1 MEGNKI
7 KKIHRDIIYSLPA
20 FSFAI
25 PTFPVM
31 IFLPA
36 LYTEKYQI
44 SLVSIG
50 VIIFCAKIIDI
61 ISDPMMGWLNDIS
74 IFKRKTW
81 MIIGGLISGLSMY
94 YLFLPVTK
102 PNEIYLGIFITLLY
116 LGWTIFQVPFLS
128 LGYDLEQNYYL
139 RTRLSATREFFILMG
154 LTASVS
160 LPVLLNL
167 GDSEVFITYLAI
179 ITGVCTLTLFLFLI
193 GEPIKKKIAKRPKM
207 NSLLKDRNF
216 LRLIM
221 AWLINCLSNVFP
233 TVLFVFFVTY
243 VIGGSEESRD
253 KILLFYFLSAF
264 IGMPLWVQISKY
276 IEKKNVWLVS
286 MFSSALFFFFV
297 FFLGEGDINFFI
309 IISILT
315 GICLGA
321 DLSIPPS
328 IQSDLVDNHK
338 SNFGED
344 ISGLFFSS
352 LTLIN
357 KLAFGIASIVSFSLL
372 DAYEF
377 QAGDNADNEAKLL
390 LYFLYAGLP
399 ILLKLFACYLVWKFS
414 FTQKNAEDITKKLY
428 G

>member
-7 KKIHRDIIYSLPA
+7 KKISRDIIYSLPA

-36 LYTEKYQI
+36 LYAEEYKI

-61 ISDPMMGWLNDIS
+61 ISDPIMGWLNDIS
-74 IFKRKTW
+74 VLKRKTW
-81 MIIGGLISGLSMY
+81 MIIGGLICGFSMY
-94 YLFLPVTK
+94 YLFLPVTM

-128 LGYDLEQNYYL
+128 LGYDLEKNYYL

-154 LTASVS
+154 LIASVS

-167 GDSEVFITYLAI
+167 EDSEVFITYLAI
-179 ITGVCTLTLFLFLI
+179 ITGVCSLTLFYFLI
-193 GEPIKKKIAKRPKM
+193 SEPLKKKIIKRPKI
-207 NSLLKDRNF
+207 NSLLKDSNF
-216 LRLIM
+216 LRLIT

-233 TVLFVFFVTY
+233 SVLFVFFVTY
-243 VIGGSEESRD
+243 VIGGNEESRD

-264 IGMPLWVQISKY
+264 IGMPFWVQISKF

-286 MFSSALFFFFV
+286 MLSSAVFFSFV

-338 SNFGED
+338 TTFGVD

-352 LTLIN
+352 LTLVN

-377 QAGDNADNEAKLL
+377 QAGNNVDNEIKFI

-414 FTQKNAEDITKKLY
+414 LTQKNVEDITKKLY

>member
-7 KKIHRDIIYSLPA
+7 KKISRDIIYSLPA

-36 LYTEKYQI
+36 LYAEEYKI

-61 ISDPMMGWLNDIS
+61 ISDPIMGWLNDIS
-74 IFKRKTW
+74 ILKRKTW
-81 MIIGGLISGLSMY
+81 MIIGGLICGLSMY

-128 LGYDLEQNYYL
+128 LGYDLEKNYYL

-154 LTASVS
+154 LIASVS

-167 GDSEVFITYLAI
+167 EDSEVFITYLAI
-179 ITGVCTLTLFLFLI
+179 ITGVCSLTFFYFFI
-193 GEPIKKKIAKRPKM
+193 GEPIKKKILKRPKIS
-207 NSLLKDRNF
+207 SLLKDSNF

-243 VIGGSEESRD
+243 VIGGNEESRN

-264 IGMPLWVQISKY
+264 IGMPFWVQISKF

-286 MFSSALFFFFV
+286 MLSSAVFFSFV

-309 IISILT
+309 IVSILT

-338 SNFGED
+338 STFGVD

-352 LTLIN
+352 LTLVN

-377 QAGDNADNEAKLL
+377 QAGNNADNDVKFI

-399 ILLKLFACYLVWKFS
+399 IILKLFACYLVWKFS
-414 FTQKNAEDITKKLY
+414 LTQKNVEDTTKKLY